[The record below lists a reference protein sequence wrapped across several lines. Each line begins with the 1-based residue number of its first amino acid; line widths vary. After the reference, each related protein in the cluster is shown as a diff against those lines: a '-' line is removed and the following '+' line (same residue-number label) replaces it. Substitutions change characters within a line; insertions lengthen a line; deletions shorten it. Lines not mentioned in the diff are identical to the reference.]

1 MSPSRRRAK
10 NRRTE
15 PVEIIEVPSS
25 PSEPDM
31 SLDAGGEPLAIE
43 RRETAMSSSGARSD
57 PQRLVY
63 DQRMLEM
70 EAELLRLRNALSTEE
85 IAGQQRIQ
93 EVHAHSRHLTRSAMA
108 QQNEAFRGVA
118 QQYEHASAE
127 ATEAAVYKERS
138 SQEAEQHRQ
147 LNFY

>member
-1 MSPSRRRAK
+1 MSPSGGRAK

-15 PVEIIEVPSS
+15 PVEIIEVPGS
-25 PSEPDM
+25 PSEPDT

-70 EAELLRLRNALSTEE
+70 EAELLRLRNALSTEKL
-85 IAGQQRIQ
+85 QD
-93 EVHAHSRHLTRSAMA
+93 S
-108 QQNEAFRGVA
+108 NELKKYMLIRV
-118 QQYEHASAE
+118 
-127 ATEAAVYKERS
+127 T
-138 SQEAEQHRQ
+138 
-147 LNFY
+147 

>member
-1 MSPSRRRAK
+1 
-10 NRRTE
+10 
-15 PVEIIEVPSS
+15 
-25 PSEPDM
+25 M

-93 EVHAHSRHLTRSAMA
+93 EVHAHSRHLTRNAMA

-118 QQYEHASAE
+118 QH
-127 ATEAAVYKERS
+127 
-138 SQEAEQHRQ
+138 
-147 LNFY
+147 